1 MSGTKLTD
9 PIDRTAN
16 PRLYQASSWRDK
28 WSLVERIKLRT
39 GARSG
44 GRAGVVVVGGGT
56 LMARVTEV
64 EDGSDPRTGVT
75 RSGELGT

>member
-1 MSGTKLTD
+1 M
-9 PIDRTAN
+9 
-16 PRLYQASSWRDK
+16 
-28 WSLVERIKLRT
+28 V
-39 GARSG
+39 ARGENKVTNG
-44 GRAGVVVVGGGT
+44 GKEWGENGGGGGGVA